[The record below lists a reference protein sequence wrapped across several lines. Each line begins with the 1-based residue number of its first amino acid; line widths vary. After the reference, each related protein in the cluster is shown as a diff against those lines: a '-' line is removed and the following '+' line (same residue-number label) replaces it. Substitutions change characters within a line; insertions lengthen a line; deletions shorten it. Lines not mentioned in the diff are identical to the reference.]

1 MIHIFVENKLKSFMT
16 DISIKCTQVKE
27 VYLCCSE
34 RILVQLFSCHTDV
47 KLEF

>member
-1 MIHIFVENKLKSFMT
+1 MIHIFVEIKLKSVMT

-34 RILVQLFSCHTDV
+34 GMLVQLFSCHADV
-47 KLEF
+47 KLQF